1 MTQQYTALWK
11 KTIAKRQIITVTK
24 YRNFSNK
31 LKLFGSAFLCCCN
44 EDLPQDVFATAPV
57 RQWDYWCFSH
67 IYSGKGKL
75 CLPSMNKIINLSAG
89 NVVIIAPGTPS
100 IFGGIVGS
108 NYQEDYIF
116 FDGSIFSK
124 MADANLLQEGC
135 FPFFHSR
142 CLPEIAA
149 LIARNTPASH
159 QRAVLKMQDLL
170 FKLNEAKNDRKSD
183 NYSFER
189 LLKELNA
196 TPQKWWNI
204 DTMADYCSCSSRR
217 LRKLFLEK
225 TGELPKDYIDRIK
238 MNYAAEQLIRS
249 NVSISQL
256 CVDLNFRDRSH
267 FSRRFKVVMGTSP
280 GHYRDVFL
288 REHGLDSDGSCSSNE
303 NPATEAE

>member
-1 MTQQYTALWK
+1 MTPQYTAFWEK
-11 KTIAKRQIITVTK
+11 NIAKRQIIVISQFRK
-24 YRNFSNK
+24 FSNK
-31 LKLFGSAFLCCCN
+31 LKLFGSAFLCCCD
-44 EDLPQDVFATAPV
+44 EDVPKDTFATAPV
-57 RQWDYWCFSH
+57 RQWDFWCFSH

-75 CLPSMNKIINLSAG
+75 CLPTMNKVINLSAG
-89 NVVIIAPGTPS
+89 NVVIIAPGTPA
-100 IFGGIVGS
+100 IFGGIPGS
-108 NYQEDYIF
+108 DYQEDYIF

-124 MADANLLQEGC
+124 MANADLLQEGC
-135 FPFFHSR
+135 FSFYRSR

-159 QRAVLKMQDLL
+159 QRAVLAMQDLL
-170 FKLNEAKNDRKSD
+170 FKLNDAKSGRKSD

-196 TPQKWWNI
+196 NPQKWWNI
-204 DTMADYCSCSSRR
+204 DMMADYCSCSSRR

-238 MNYAAEQLIRS
+238 MNYAAGQLIRS
-249 NVSISQL
+249 DVSISQL

-280 GHYRDVFL
+280 GQYRDAFL
-288 REHGLDSDGSCSSNE
+288 RDHGLDFDDSCSFDG
-303 NPATEAE
+303 NPVTEAE